1 MTAPLHR
8 QKGVDTTKTPTL
20 RRTLRKWTY
29 RILSRKNR
37 PGISLSQWINSR
49 RQALESPS
57 DVKHVYKA
65 MFHEF
70 PKPNCSVVKVPPADP
85 VLVDFMGSDFPRKQ
99 DEQLAKI
106 QSAVT
111 AATSPVCNLWAD
123 VLEQG
128 LEDQSTDLIP
138 AKVVLKTCKATVA
151 LLENA
156 VSYINSQ
163 RRENIIKSL
172 PKSRSKLAS
181 ILQQVSKKRTESG
194 DSELFGETAMSE
206 VSKRVTLLESFR
218 RSAAT
223 ADPKPPVPK
232 TRFLGKGPATRYG
245 GGLGRQPWYPTAQ
258 WKKAPSTSLNVPKAS

>member
-1 MTAPLHR
+1 MDLPYSEQEEQTRDIPES
-8 QKGVDTTKTPTL
+8 VDKFLKTSFGKSL
-20 RRTLRKWTY
+20 RRE
-29 RILSRKNR
+29 SR
-37 PGISLSQWINSR
+37 
-49 RQALESPS
+49 
-57 DVKHVYKA
+57 KA

-70 PKPNCSVVKVPPADP
+70 PKPNCSAVKVPPADP
-85 VLVDFMGSDFPRKQ
+85 VLVDFMGSDFPRKR

-138 AKVVLKTCKATVA
+138 AEVVLKTCKATVS
-151 LLENA
+151 LLGNA

-163 RRENIIKSL
+163 RREKSL
-172 PKSRSKLAS
+172 PKSCSKLAS

-206 VSKRVTLLESFR
+206 VSKRVTLLETFR

-223 ADPKPPVPK
+223 ADPKPPVLK

-245 GGLGRQPWYPTAQ
+245 SGLGRQPWYPTAQ
-258 WKKAPSTSLNVPKAS
+258 WQKAPSTSGGKYNFQRNQHLKPNKRPKHPKSGRSGDV